1 MMILKNPHKVMKTTR
16 WHRRLHVDNSLGT
29 DTTLRTCAQLRIVP
43 GETPG
48 APIWKTDN
56 MTNGNCRM
64 VILSQSLKIVLQPCA
79 VPAIADSIFSPDIYI
94 TTMFVWFPLQNGQPP
109 IFTVPSVHLGRS

>member
-1 MMILKNPHKVMKTTR
+1 MLIIVWEQILHYVPVRN
-16 WHRRLHVDNSLGT
+16 
-29 DTTLRTCAQLRIVP
+29 CAHLVL

-64 VILSQSLKIVLQPCA
+64 VILSQSLKIVLQPKE
-79 VPAIADSIFSPDIYI
+79 
-94 TTMFVWFPLQNGQPP
+94 
-109 IFTVPSVHLGRS
+109 

>member
-1 MMILKNPHKVMKTTR
+1 MMILKNPHKVIMKTTR
-16 WHRRLHVDNSLGT
+16 WHQRLHVDNSLGT
-29 DTTLRTCAQLRIVP
+29 DTTLRTCAQLRIVL

-79 VPAIADSIFSPDIYI
+79 VPS
-94 TTMFVWFPLQNGQPP
+94 
-109 IFTVPSVHLGRS
+109 